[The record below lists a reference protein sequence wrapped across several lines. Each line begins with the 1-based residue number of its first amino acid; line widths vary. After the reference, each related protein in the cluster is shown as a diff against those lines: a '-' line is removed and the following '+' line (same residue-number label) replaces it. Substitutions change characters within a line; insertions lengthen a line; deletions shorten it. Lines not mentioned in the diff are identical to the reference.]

1 MRLKGEM
8 LLYYL
13 KTRSASAVG
22 SMTQLAFNPD
32 NLIISDKKV
41 TAIGIINQ
49 IKERKNNEAITFPGI
64 DEDVV
69 VPDEMINDI
78 KDYIEH
84 EESVQG
90 AYNSVK
96 IESEDSKN
104 AINLADDTDIW
115 DRPKT
120 IKISGITEND
130 LDDFFDLINR

>member
-1 MRLKGEM
+1 MTTPDQSIIAGGISKINTVDNYISIYMSPEMRLKGEM

-13 KTRSASAVG
+13 KTRSSSAVG

-32 NLIISDKKV
+32 NLIISD
-41 TAIGIINQ
+41 N
-49 IKERKNNEAITFPGI
+49 
-64 DEDVV
+64 
-69 VPDEMINDI
+69 

-104 AINLADDTDIW
+104 TINLADDTDIW